1 MTLHEYP
8 KTLGPADDRRIVT
21 MVLNNVNNVPGLG
34 NIHGGHARARQLLA
48 LLKVL
53 IAKQC
58 IVFRWLRDEG
68 GHHVFELGHEGLP
81 ARMVKTR
88 CRGVWAVWWCLAN
101 RGDYL
106 RTADLVDPDVD
117 TPDNSVRRQ
126 IRVTAAQHF
135 AAWGMPELEATAL
148 ACTVANGVVDMQLAV
163 NAPTF
168 ITQ

>member
-1 MTLHEYP
+1 MTPPLS
-8 KTLGPADDRRIVT
+8 PADDLRVVAA
-21 MVLNNVNNVPGLG
+21 MLNNVNNTPGLG
-34 NIHGGHARARQLLA
+34 NIHGGFERARELLA
-48 LLKVL
+48 LLKGVS
-53 IAKQC
+53 AKRC

-68 GHHVFELGHEGLP
+68 SQHVFELGHEGLP
-81 ARMVKTR
+81 TRMVKTR

-101 RGDYL
+101 RGDCL
-106 RTADLVDPDVD
+106 RATDLVDPDVD

-126 IRVTAAQHF
+126 IRVTAAQQF
-135 AAWGMPELEATAL
+135 AGWGMPELEAAAL